1 MLFCKRK
8 ATENKKMIV
17 RIIFYW
23 VFAKLFMIKDQIL
36 RLFDVN
42 YCKLLVQSTNKYD
55 HSQGVFLLPNL
66 NEYYI
71 K

>member
-1 MLFCKRK
+1 MLSCKRK

-23 VFAKLFMIKDQIL
+23 VFAMLFMIKDQIL

-55 HSQGVFLLPNL
+55 HLQRVFLLPNL

>member
-1 MLFCKRK
+1 MLSCKRK

>member
-17 RIIFYW
+17 RIIFYL